1 MPHCHLTTNF
11 WLIAL
16 SGVSFVWRR
25 QIQVKA
31 ENLGCSI
38 LPPCMKVAAGMG
50 GTDTA
55 ILEYVHTKTRSVKH
69 AWAENCA
76 DLVNSFFW

>member
-1 MPHCHLTTNF
+1 MPRCHLTTNF
-11 WLIAL
+11 SLIAL

-31 ENLGCSI
+31 ENHGCSI
-38 LPPCMKVAAGMG
+38 LPPCMKVAAGTG

-55 ILEYVHTKTRSVKH
+55 ILEYVHTKPTSVKH
-69 AWAENCA
+69 AWAEDCV
-76 DLVNSFFW
+76 DLVNSVFW